1 MFGYKSTLKP
11 VNIHREKKIYIFVL
25 MMMMMMIMMVLLL
38 LQQCN
43 EVTKICKSNYNFSNF
58 KLKMKN
64 EQK

>member
-11 VNIHREKKIYIFVL
+11 VNIHREKKKYIFVL
-25 MMMMMMIMMVLLL
+25 MMMMIMMVLLL